1 MLFLLLRPREGEL
14 YDTIQYDTCSKADI
28 SQLNPLHGTNN
39 KRWKKR
45 NLKSKTDEL
54 RSIGKKLCDEHVCM
68 CMSVRQFVRPSICLS
83 VCDNISGTIRPY
95 FTNFLCMLTMAI
107 VRSSSGWVA
116 IYHTLPGLWMMSC
129 LQLCIKWPGIS
140 DAKTGILKATRK
152 VAAHIKLHR
161 TVHYIDSTLV
171 T

>member
-1 MLFLLLRPREGEL
+1 ME
-14 YDTIQYDTCSKADI
+14 
-28 SQLNPLHGTNN
+28 
-39 KRWKKR
+39 KR

-107 VRSSSGWVA
+107 VRSSSGCVAKIISYTSGFVDDVMFAALHKMARNKRFENGYTQSDSQGNSTHQTAPHCSLYRFNAGHVSDWLLWVCK
-116 IYHTLPGLWMMSC
+116 PRWRG
-129 LQLCIKWPGIS
+129 KRP
-140 DAKTGILKATRK
+140 
-152 VAAHIKLHR
+152 
-161 TVHYIDSTLV
+161 
-171 T
+171 

>member
-1 MLFLLLRPREGEL
+1 VE
-14 YDTIQYDTCSKADI
+14 
-28 SQLNPLHGTNN
+28 
-39 KRWKKR
+39 KR

-95 FTNFLCMLTMAI
+95 FTNFLCMFTMAI
-107 VRSSSGWVA
+107 VRSSSGCVA

-140 DAKTGILKATRK
+140 RCENGYTQS
-152 VAAHIKLHR
+152 
-161 TVHYIDSTLV
+161 DSQGSSTHQTAPHCSLYRFNAGHV
-171 T
+171 SDWLLWVCKPRWRGKRP